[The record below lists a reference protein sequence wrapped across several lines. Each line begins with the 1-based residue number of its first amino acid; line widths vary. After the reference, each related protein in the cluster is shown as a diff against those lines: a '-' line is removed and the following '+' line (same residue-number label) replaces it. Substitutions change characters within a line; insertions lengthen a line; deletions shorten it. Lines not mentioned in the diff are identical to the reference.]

1 MAPKKTVEKTT
12 EKKVAKKE
20 VVTKESGL
28 ILTPVVT
35 EKAARTQQSSNGYV
49 FGVPVSATKSEI
61 AKAFE
66 KKYKQKPVKVN
77 LVGAK
82 RKSTFRKGKLGFT
95 TTVRKA
101 YIFVKKGVTIEVI

>member
-1 MAPKKTVEKTT
+1 MATEKTT
-12 EKKVAKKE
+12 KVTKKAEKKE
-20 VVTKESGL
+20 VVLKETGL
-28 ILTPVVT
+28 ILTPVIT
-35 EKAARTQQSSNGYV
+35 EKAARTQKSSGYV
-49 FGVPVSATKSEI
+49 FGVPVEATKSEI

-101 YIFVKKGVTIEVI
+101 YIFLKKGVTIEVI

>member
-1 MAPKKTVEKTT
+1 MANEKLTTKITKKNE
-12 EKKVAKKE
+12 KKE
-20 VVTKESGL
+20 VAKETGL
-28 ILTPVVT
+28 VLTPVIT
-35 EKAARTQQSSNGYV
+35 EKSAHTQKSSGYV
-49 FGVPVSATKSEI
+49 FGVPVGATKSEI